1 MQPGVDP
8 GPWLLDGHSF
18 PARMLVQLPSAA
30 RSEWNIL
37 VQSQSIQSTLVEKA
51 KNPEDLG
58 FVYVGDHQ

>member
-8 GPWLLDGHSF
+8 GPWLVDGHSF
-18 PARMLVQLPSAA
+18 PAWMLCLAA

-37 VQSQSIQSTLVEKA
+37 VQSPSIQSKLVEKA

-58 FVYVGDHQ
+58 FVYVWDHQ